1 VNGILLID
9 KPIDLTSADVVR
21 RVKRRLPRTAKVG
34 HLGTLDP
41 FATGLLPLC
50 LGEATKIAQFLNT
63 ADKQYIGVI
72 QLGWATDTGD
82 RTGQRTE
89 VMAAPALEAAVL
101 ASLASRFTG
110 ELQQRPP
117 MYSALKRG
125 GVPLYKLAR
134 RGVEVERATRPVH
147 IQHLELAADGPDR
160 LRFTVACSKGTYVRV
175 LAGDIGI
182 ALGSAAHLA
191 ELRRTSFGVF
201 AIEDACSLDDWE
213 PSQPRGLIGVREAL
227 GHLPAV
233 RLDAGTADAARQG
246 KAAVLGGIPAGLGR
260 SALLLD
266 PAGEVAAVV
275 VCDPGPWR
283 YGRVLAAPQA
293 LHGANPVVAAGIE

>member
-9 KPIDLTSADVVR
+9 KPVDLTSAEVVR
-21 RVKRRLPRTAKVG
+21 RIKRRLPRAVKVG

-63 ADKQYIGVI
+63 ADKRYVGVI

-82 RTGQRTE
+82 RTGRRTE
-89 VMAAPALEAAVL
+89 AAAPPPLTAPVL
-101 ASLASRFTG
+101 AALVARFTG

-117 MYSALKRG
+117 MYSALKRD

-134 RGVEVERATRPVH
+134 RGVEVERAPRPVH
-147 IQHLELAADGPDR
+147 IQHLELTADGPDR
-160 LRFTVACSKGTYVRV
+160 LRLTVACSKGTYVRV
-175 LAGDIGI
+175 LAEDLGV

-191 ELRRTSFGVF
+191 ELRRTGFGHF
-201 AIEDACSLDDWE
+201 SIEQTTALDDWE
-213 PSQPRGLIGVREAL
+213 PADPRGLISVREAL

-233 RLDAGTADAARQG
+233 PLDAGSAHAVRQG
-246 KAAVLGGIPAGLGR
+246 KAAVLSRLPSGLGQ

-275 VCDPGPWR
+275 VRDSGPWR
-283 YGRVLAAPQA
+283 YGRVMVASQA
-293 LHGANPVVAAGIE
+293 LHDESPMVTPTVE